1 LQSSWKSFDKAIA
14 KKKVESSSCRNLKCE
29 LIFIQLTWQ
38 VMVAG
43 TISKGMKKTSM
54 FATSEEGKVG
64 VIGSGKAM
72 TGYSDVARKWQ
83 PGDEDD

>member
-1 LQSSWKSFDKAIA
+1 MMQSSWKSFDKSLG
-14 KKKVESSSCRNLKCE
+14 KKKVSEFDSALMISSSSCSKV
-29 LIFIQLTWQ
+29 T
-38 VMVAG
+38 VAG
-43 TISKGMKKTSM
+43 TISKGLKKTSM

-83 PGDEDD
+83 PGDDAD

>member
-1 LQSSWKSFDKAIA
+1 MNNKF
-14 KKKVESSSCRNLKCE
+14 
-29 LIFIQLTWQ
+29 LIYLLRQ
-38 VMVAG
+38 VTVAG
-43 TISKGMKKTSM
+43 AISKGLKKTSM

-83 PGDEDD
+83 PGDEED

>member
-1 LQSSWKSFDKAIA
+1 MQ
-14 KKKVESSSCRNLKCE
+14 
-29 LIFIQLTWQ
+29 Q
-38 VMVAG
+38 VTVAG
-43 TISKGMKKTSM
+43 TISKGLKKTSM